1 MNLDVLIQSLPY
13 LAKGAVQTVWMAAL
27 AIGLGTLLGLIL
39 GFAAVSR
46 FAPLRWLIDAY
57 VFVVRGIPVLVLMFI
72 TYYAFPAVGMR
83 VTPYVAVTVALVLY
97 AAAFYTD
104 VIRGALQAVPKGQ
117 TEAAKSLGLS
127 RLVIVFDILLPQAI
141 RSSLPPWLNT
151 SIVMIK
157 STSYSAI
164 VGAWEL
170 TFAARET
177 VERTLATFEIFG
189 AVMLFYFVICWPL
202 SLLSRRLESRTAVV
216 H

>member
-1 MNLDVLIQSLPY
+1 MNTDVLIQALPY

-27 AIGLGTLLGLIL
+27 GIGIGTLLGLVL
-39 GFAAVSR
+39 GFLAVSR

-57 VFVVRGIPVLVLMFI
+57 VFLVRGIPVLVLMFI
-72 TYYAFPAVGMR
+72 TYYTFPAAGMR
-83 VTPYVAVTVALVLY
+83 VTPYVAVTVALVIY
-97 AAAFYTD
+97 AGAFYTD
-104 VIRGALQAVPKGQ
+104 VVRGALQAVPRGQ

-127 RLVIVFDILLPQAI
+127 RAVIVFDILLPQAI
-141 RSSLPPWLNT
+141 RASVPPWLNT

-157 STSYSAI
+157 STSYAAI
-164 VGAWEL
+164 VGGWEL
-170 TFAARET
+170 TYAARET

-202 SLLSRRLESRTAVV
+202 SRLAKRLESRTAIV

>member
-1 MNLDVLIQSLPY
+1 MNYEVLVQSLPY
-13 LAKGAVQTVWMAAL
+13 LAKGAVQTVWMAVL
-27 AIGLGTLLGLIL
+27 GISLGTVIGLVF
-39 GFAAVSR
+39 GFLAVSR
-46 FAPLRWLIDAY
+46 FAPLRWLIETY
-57 VFVVRGIPVLVLMFI
+57 VFLIRGIPVLVLMFI

-83 VTPYVAVTVALVLY
+83 VSPYVAVTVALVLY

-104 VIRGALQAVPKGQ
+104 VVRGGLQAVPRGQ

-127 RLVIVFDILLPQAI
+127 RLVIVFDILLPQAV
-141 RSSLPPWLNT
+141 RSSTPPWLNT
-151 SIVMIK
+151 SIVIIK

-164 VGAWEL
+164 VGGWEL

-202 SLLSRRLESRTAVV
+202 SILARRLEKQTAVV